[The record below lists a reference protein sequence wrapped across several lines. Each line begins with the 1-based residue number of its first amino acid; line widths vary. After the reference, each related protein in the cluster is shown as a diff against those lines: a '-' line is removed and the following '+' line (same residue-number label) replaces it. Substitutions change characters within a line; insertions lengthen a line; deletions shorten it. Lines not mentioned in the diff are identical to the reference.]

1 MTIFISYSPLDS
13 EFVDRLIHEFEERG
27 IDAWVDFKD
36 SRRSSDWRASTSQAM
51 RQCQAVVVVLSPH
64 FAASD
69 NAAKEL
75 SLADHYKRPIIPIR
89 KFTEERFSDAVDEVV
104 RALHALPPPP
114 AGHRP
119 AKQIEPIQTATQDK
133 SRTESLQHRRH
144 GLLATLLIAIGLVL
158 GLKQMGA
165 FDWPSP
171 RVEPDPRTDGTQK
184 QESPS
189 PHSAAASAT
198 TNPEA
203 RAGAAAY
210 KVLAVQGGSHSFDE
224 RTLRFS
230 LRVTVSKDSNGVGV
244 NRNFFRLVADGLALA
259 PTKYPDETLPPQT
272 AKDFDVEFLIP
283 RAVTPA
289 FLQVGDVR
297 GETAEIPVD
306 PQTKSAPIFI
316 SYSRRD
322 SEFADRLIHE
332 LEARGFDAW
341 VDREDIRGGTA
352 WRASISQAMRKCQA
366 VIVVLSPRS
375 AASENVAKELSL
387 ADHHKRP
394 IIPIS
399 LEPSAIP
406 AALEFQLAGL
416 QIIEFTQA
424 GFSDSVDKVVQA
436 LHTLSPYPLPAGF
449 RAGEQIDQNKTTAQD
464 KSRAGFLPLQGYG
477 LLGTILATTGL
488 VIGLKQMGAFERRE
502 PRTRGAQGPVSPI
515 SDSAAEPAASL
526 GINPEAI
533 AGVSAYQALAVH
545 VGSHSSDKRTLRFP
559 FE

>member
-1 MTIFISYSPLDS
+1 MTIFISYSRLDS
-13 EFVDRLIHEFEERG
+13 EFVDRLIHELEERG
-27 IDAWVDFKD
+27 IDAWVDRKD
-36 SRRSSDWRASTSQAM
+36 SRRGTDWRASTSRAM
-51 RQCQAVVVVLSPH
+51 RQCQAVVVVLSPR

-75 SLADHYKRPIIPIR
+75 SIADQYKRPIIPIMED
-89 KFTEERFSDAVDEVV
+89 TEERFSDAVDEVV
-104 RALHALPPPP
+104 QALHELSPP
-114 AGHRP
+114 HRP
-119 AKQIEPIQTATQDK
+119 AEEIEPIQAATQEK
-133 SRTESLQHRRH
+133 SRTESLQHKRYW
-144 GLLATLLIAIGLVL
+144 LLATLIVAIGLVI
-158 GLKQMGA
+158 GLQQMGV
-165 FDWPSP
+165 FDWRSP
-171 RVEPDPRTDGTQK
+171 RAEQDPQTDRARK
-184 QESPS
+184 HESPS
-189 PHSAAASAT
+189 PHSAVASAG
-198 TNPEA
+198 TNLEA
-203 RAGAAAY
+203 RAEAAAY
-210 KVLAVQGGSHSFDE
+210 KVLAVQGGSQGFDQ

-244 NRNFFRLVADGLALA
+244 NRDFFRLVADGLALA

-283 RAVTPA
+283 KAATPV
-289 FLQVGDVR
+289 FLQVGDVK
-297 GETAEIPVD
+297 GETVEIPVD
-306 PQTKSAPIFI
+306 PQTKSAAIFI

-352 WRASISQAMRKCQA
+352 WRASISQAMRQCQA

-399 LEPSAIP
+399 LEPCAIP

-449 RAGEQIDQNKTTAQD
+449 QADEQIKPNKTTTQQ
-464 KSRAGFLPLQGYG
+464 KSRAGSLQLQGYW
-477 LLGTILATTGL
+477 LLGTILVVTGL
-488 VIGLKQMGAFERRE
+488 VIGLKQMGALERRD
-502 PRTRGAQGPVSPI
+502 PRTGGAQERASPVP
-515 SDSAAEPAASL
+515 DSAAEPAASL
-526 GINPEAI
+526 GTHPEVR
-533 AGVSAYQALAVH
+533 AGVQGYQVLAVQASSH
-545 VGSHSSDKRTLRFP
+545 GSGKRTLRFP